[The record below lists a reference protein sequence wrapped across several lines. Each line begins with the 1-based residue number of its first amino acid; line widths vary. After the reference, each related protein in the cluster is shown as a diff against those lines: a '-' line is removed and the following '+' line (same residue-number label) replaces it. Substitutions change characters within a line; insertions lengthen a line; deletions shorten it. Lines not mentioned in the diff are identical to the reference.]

1 MGRPVDRVRETV
13 DVEWSFPKRVPHAAC
28 RLWEPGDTTGT
39 MIGHLTCDDV
49 RSSTIHS
56 PYYLYYYL

>member
-1 MGRPVDRVRETV
+1 VDRARESV
-13 DVEWSFPKRVPHAAC
+13 DVDRSVPKRVPRAPR
-28 RLWEPGDTTGT
+28 RLWEPGDTTGPT
-39 MIGHLTCDDV
+39 IGLLTCDDV

>member
-1 MGRPVDRVRETV
+1 MDRARESVDAARFVPR
-13 DVEWSFPKRVPHAAC
+13 RVPRTPR

-39 MIGHLTCDDV
+39 TIGLLTCDDV

-56 PYYLYYYL
+56 PYYLYFIL